1 MRILVTGSAG
11 FIGSHLCIK
20 LLKLRHS
27 VYGVDNHNDYYSKE
41 LKEDRLNNFLKNK
54 KYKHFRIDISDS
66 KKLFHIFQQV
76 KPHIVVNLAAQAGV
90 RYSILNPMPYVQSNL
105 VGFSNI
111 LECCRKF
118 KTHHLIYASSSG
130 VYGANIEK
138 PFKESHRT
146 DHPLSFYA
154 ATKKSN
160 EVMAY
165 SYSHLYKLPTTA
177 LRFFTVYG
185 PWDRPDMALQSFAKS
200 IMEEKEV
207 NLFNKGMHKRDFTYI
222 DDIIN
227 SITKIIEKPQAA
239 YDDFHKIYNLG
250 NSSPTNLVD
259 YLSALEKSLGKK
271 AKIKFDKMQPG
282 DVLDTH
288 ACNDSF
294 YETFDYR
301 PKTSILV
308 GVEKFS
314 KWFLDYYK
322 YTS

>member
-1 MRILVTGSAG
+1 MG
-11 FIGSHLCIK
+11 
-20 LLKLRHS
+20 
-27 VYGVDNHNDYYSKE
+27 
-41 LKEDRLNNFLKNK
+41 
-54 KYKHFRIDISDS
+54 
-66 KKLFHIFQQV
+66 
-76 KPHIVVNLAAQAGV
+76 NLAAQAGV
-90 RYSILNPMPYVQSNL
+90 RYSILNPALCSSNL

-138 PFKESHRT
+138 PFKRAIEL

-185 PWDRPDMALQSFAKS
+185 PWDGLMALIFAKS

-259 YLSALEKSLGKK
+259 YLSALEKSPGKK
-271 AKIKFDKMQPG
+271 LKLNSTKCSQRCFG
-282 DVLDTH
+282 YTH
-288 ACNDSF
+288 V
-294 YETFDYR
+294 R
-301 PKTSILV
+301 
-308 GVEKFS
+308 
-314 KWFLDYYK
+314 
-322 YTS
+322 